1 MPRHGDQLQKDAREL
16 FQNFEK
22 KSYELN
28 EFNFIKIDDTS
39 DIDVNNTINIHKI
52 VDLYEI
58 KLLLNDI
65 IAEYEIVET
74 QEYMEELFNSILK
87 QPAPMWDEF
96 NYTDV
101 FHLYTFEEFNN
112 LMINSY
118 YEIYH
123 MDRYYVNGKPFLY
136 LNDVLK
142 YHDIVSYKINLY
154 EKEVE
159 KKKLEN
165 ILTMG
170 VLISLIYSREG
181 NNI

>member
-74 QEYMEELFNSILK
+74 HEYMEELFNSILK
-87 QPAPMWDEF
+87 QPASLWDDF
-96 NYTDV
+96 NYEEE
-101 FHLYTFEEFNN
+101 FHLYTFEEFND

-154 EKEVE
+154 KKEVE
-159 KKKLEN
+159 KKRKEN
-165 ILTMG
+165 ILTIG
-170 VLISLIYSREG
+170 VLISHMLSRE

>member
-1 MPRHGDQLQKDAREL
+1 MPRHGDQLQHDARDL

-28 EFNFIKIDDTS
+28 EFNFIKIDDTDNI
-39 DIDVNNTINIHKI
+39 DINNTINIHKI

-58 KLLLNDI
+58 KLLLNNI
-65 IAEYEIVET
+65 IDEYEIVET
-74 QEYMEELFNSILK
+74 DEYMEELFNSFLK
-87 QPAPMWDEF
+87 QPAPEWDDF
-96 NYTDV
+96 NYTEE
-101 FHLYTFEEFNN
+101 FHLYTFEEFND

-142 YHDIVSYKINLY
+142 YDKIVSYKINLY

-159 KKKLEN
+159 KKKIEN

-170 VLISLIYSREG
+170 VLIAFISSCEE